1 MVLTLQIDKI
11 ESGLY
16 RASVLFGG
24 VEVTEP
30 SHYASIE
37 EAIREEAT
45 AVPEGFAYFADVI
58 YGGAAS
64 GTIALTLLPERASQ
78 VADQLVAIVAEMYG
92 FAQS

>member
-11 ESGLY
+11 ESSLY
-16 RASVLFGG
+16 RAAVLCGG

-58 YGGAAS
+58 YGGASS
-64 GTIALTLLPERASQ
+64 GTISLALLPERASQ

>member
-11 ESGLY
+11 ESSLY
-16 RASVLFGG
+16 RAAVLCGG

-58 YGGAAS
+58 YGGGVQWHHLAGPSSRAC
-64 GTIALTLLPERASQ
+64 LT
-78 VADQLVAIVAEMYG
+78 G
-92 FAQS
+92 C